1 MYILILLFLSKVILF
16 KIIKYFFKKLEYIH
30 YLSTFLPLLI
40 FGLYYLLFIKFKI
53 ELELFILINIIYL
66 IYSYILINIPGA
78 YITSIRIQIIKIL
91 INKNNLTKDLFLKEF
106 NDNILFENRFNRL
119 VNNNIIKINNYSYK
133 LTHIKIIFLIKFV
146 KFMRFLYKFLNKY

>member
-16 KIIKYFFKKLEYIH
+16 KIIKYYFKKLEYIH
-30 YLSTFLPLLI
+30 YLSTFLPFLI

-53 ELELFILINIIYL
+53 ELELFILINLIYL
-66 IYSYILINIPGA
+66 IYSYILVNIPGA
-78 YITSIRIQIIKIL
+78 YITSIRMHIFKIL
-91 INKNNLTKDLFLKEF
+91 INKNNLTKDLFFIEF

-133 LTHIKIIFLIKFV
+133 LTHIKIILLMKFV
-146 KFMRFLYKFLNKY
+146 KFMKFLFKFLNKY